1 MEKDWMND
9 PRVRNISSQKRALLE
24 SLILKS
30 KGKKQKD
37 LLPFLTNA
45 MNEAKRKN
53 LSLTSDEAS
62 LLIEV
67 LMENLS
73 PSEKEKAS
81 QFLNLAKKAKA
92 QAKSKEKNTI

>member
-9 PRVRNISSQKRALLE
+9 PRVRNISPEKRALLE
-24 SLILKS
+24 TLIQNS

-37 LLPFLTNA
+37 LLPFLTSA
-45 MNEAKRKN
+45 MNEAKRRN
-53 LSLTSDEAS
+53 LSLTGDEAS

-73 PSEKEKAS
+73 PEEKEKAS

-92 QAKSKEKNTI
+92 QAKEKESSP

>member
-9 PRVRNISSQKRALLE
+9 PRVRNISPAKRALLE
-24 SLILKS
+24 SLIQNS

-37 LLPFLTNA
+37 LLPFMTSA
-45 MNEAKRKN
+45 MNEAKRRN

-67 LMENLS
+67 LMENLT
-73 PSEKEKAS
+73 PDEKEKATQILS
-81 QFLNLAKKAKA
+81 LAKKAKA
-92 QAKSKEKNTI
+92 QAKKKH

>member
-9 PRVRNISSQKRALLE
+9 PRVSNISPAKRALLE
-24 SLILKS
+24 SLIQNS
-30 KGKKQKD
+30 KGKTQKD
-37 LLPFLTNA
+37 LLSFMTSA
-45 MNEAKRKN
+45 MNEAKRQN

-73 PSEKEKAS
+73 PDEKEKAT
-81 QFLNLAKKAKA
+81 QILHLAKKAQK
-92 QAKSKEKNTI
+92 QAKKKKR

>member
-30 KGKKQKD
+30 KGKNQKD

-53 LSLTSDEAS
+53 LSLTSDESS

-92 QAKSKEKNTI
+92 QAKSKEKNNI

>member
-9 PRVRNISSQKRALLE
+9 PRVSNISPAKRALLE
-24 SLILKS
+24 SLIQSS

-37 LLPFLTNA
+37 LLPFMTSA
-45 MNEAKRKN
+45 MNEAKRQN
-53 LSLTSDEAS
+53 LNLTSDEAS

-73 PSEKEKAS
+73 PEEREKATQILS
-81 QFLNLAKKAKA
+81 LAKKAQK
-92 QAKSKEKNTI
+92 QAKKKKR